1 MDRFVKFGARGI
13 SVACALPKSDIGKH
27 IALQLTRSIT
37 SAGANYSEACSG
49 ESKRDFVHKMQVVT
63 KELRETVY
71 WLRLIELAKM
81 ISAKRLQEI
90 LAEGD
95 ELIAISVASI
105 KTAKSR
111 K

>member
-1 MDRFVKFGARGI
+1 
-13 SVACALPKSDIGKH
+13 
-27 IALQLTRSIT
+27 
-37 SAGANYSEACSG
+37 
-49 ESKRDFVHKMQVVT
+49 MQIVT

-71 WLRLIELAKM
+71 WLRLIELTKM

-90 LAEGD
+90 LTEGN